1 MLIVKARV
9 HKQRNETEN
18 AELGQYII
26 LFKVSESTIA
36 ELTRKRATVHVQ
48 IDLFGA
54 EHVQAGRRTVLL
66 MSRSCTR
73 LHRSAGKEQALHEP
87 AP

>member
-1 MLIVKARV
+1 MIVKTRE
-9 HKQRNETEN
+9 HSRRNETEKT
-18 AELGQYII
+18 ELGQYII
-26 LFKVSESTIA
+26 LFKISESTIA

-66 MSRSCTR
+66 MPSSRAR
-73 LHRSAGKEQALHEP
+73 LHRTAGKEQALHEP

>member
-1 MLIVKARV
+1 MIVNARV
-9 HKQRNETEN
+9 QTQRNETGK

-26 LFKVSESTIA
+26 LFKISESTIA

-54 EHVQAGRRTVLL
+54 EHVQAARRTVLL
-66 MSRSCTR
+66 MPSSSAP
-73 LHRSAGKEQALHEP
+73 LHRTAGKEQALHEP